1 MTLMNIRDYEF
12 LIVKESYLKG
22 VLVEIYVDVAELWAS
37 AIEPFRMNRKCMYL
51 HRLEYY
57 R

>member
-1 MTLMNIRDYEF
+1 MNIRDYEF